1 MFAVAAPCGCTPV
14 PVPSW
19 FVDIPTALAVSQE
32 VVHQGPY
39 GERQAL
45 TSPRSAHEA
54 LPRDTIRLTPLIVD
68 EAGLVPP
75 ERVDV
80 AWFLCETADCVLSLA
95 VEAPAAC
102 PPTPAY
108 DTVTFC
114 ELGRGSSVEFELG
127 EPEVGD
133 AIVLADLLTAPS
145 VLLVGSATPAVPVAT
160 CFERLSRRAALDE
173 CFLVSRRVHLGPA
186 FALVEAARDAGIELP
201 SDSGQGFLFG
211 LERNHNP
218 LVERF
223 TVEVDGRSL
232 EVPHGSVVEAR
243 RGRPFGV
250 RWTPDAR
257 DVESQTLLDPF
268 DPEAETSVVIETVR
282 GRWYASARDVELDG
296 TLDNGLVANLDLPS
310 NVSAFHL
317 FFVVSDDRGSEAW
330 GWLVIAPI
338 D

>member
-1 MFAVAAPCGCTPV
+1 
-14 PVPSW
+14 VPSW

-32 VVHQGPY
+32 VVRQGPY

-145 VLLVGSATPAVPVAT
+145 VLLVGSATPGCPW
-160 CFERLSRRAALDE
+160 RRASSGCPGERRSTSASSSAAA
-173 CFLVSRRVHLGPA
+173 CTWAPPSPSSKPPATPASSSRATAGRVSCSAWSATTTR
-186 FALVEAARDAGIELP
+186 
-201 SDSGQGFLFG
+201 SWSGS
-211 LERNHNP
+211 
-218 LVERF
+218 
-223 TVEVDGRSL
+223 RSR
-232 EVPHGSVVEAR
+232 S
-243 RGRPFGV
+243 
-250 RWTPDAR
+250 TDAR
-257 DVESQTLLDPF
+257 S
-268 DPEAETSVVIETVR
+268 
-282 GRWYASARDVELDG
+282 
-296 TLDNGLVANLDLPS
+296 
-310 NVSAFHL
+310 
-317 FFVVSDDRGSEAW
+317 
-330 GWLVIAPI
+330 
-338 D
+338 